1 MSSVNLVTKA
11 VAVVEPS
18 AAALLVTRAEVRLAT
33 ALSAFCDVGQS
44 DFWFPVA
51 PGTTTLPEP
60 PAATTNATPLPPN
73 AVPVPPDF
81 DPDDLCYLFQ
91 DLLPVGQPPV
101 YPVELEPN
109 GILLPY
115 NETLPLVGRTRVRL
129 AIREFNYALT
139 LPGEAVALVTRTV
152 ISIPTYI
159 ASFGAGAFTFTGQT
173 AGTYRNRKLAGGVGA
188 FAATGFSSGFVRNLL
203 IGTNA
208 GTFTLSGQAG
218 ALLYSRLPLAA
229 EAGSFVVDGQ
239 DADRFVGK
247 TLGADAGA
255 FTLSG
260 QTSGSVR
267 GYVMAGAAG
276 SFNFTG
282 QAAGLTYIQPAFK
295 AVTYT
300 GNGTTTNAVTGVGFT
315 PGIVWTKRTT
325 TTATHHQIVATA
337 WNVSTPTYY
346 SASTSN
352 TSNTSS
358 SSELMTFDSDGFTI
372 KSSTLNNTSSASY
385 IAWCW
390 KAGGAVADDTN
401 GSITSQVSYNSDMY
415 MSNFTYQGA
424 GGTTTV
430 GHGIA
435 AGAPDIVFIKN
446 MSATNAGQVGF
457 TAINPNSLSSNSTA
471 AKGALSIFNGFN
483 ATTLGLANSAFVN
496 TNGSRY
502 VGFAFKSKAGVSK
515 IDVFAGNGSSTQA
528 ITGLGFTPSFVMV
541 KSYLGGTSDWVIFTS
556 GRDGRLFANTSAV
569 ESATDYITFD
579 SDGFTLESGA
589 SVNSSGVDYI
599 YMAFA

>member
-1 MSSVNLVTKA
+1 MTIPWIRLPINSSELPILDEWTQFSNAEPANTIETPEGFNPLIPGDIFTQLPYTEIDTYFRERTVGRVVPPYLVRQLVEAISRTKLLILELPYGLIQEDQSIDAGSLTGINVLSVTFALFATDGSFA
-11 VAVVEPS
+11 V
-18 AAALLVTRAEVRLAT
+18 T
-33 ALSAFCDVGQS
+33 GQS
-44 DFWFPVA
+44 S
-51 PGTTTLPEP
+51 
-60 PAATTNATPLPPN
+60 
-73 AVPVPPDF
+73 
-81 DPDDLCYLFQ
+81 
-91 DLLPVGQPPV
+91 
-101 YPVELEPN
+101 EL
-109 GILLPY
+109 
-115 NETLPLVGRTRVRL
+115 
-129 AIREFNYALT
+129 
-139 LPGEAVALVTRTV
+139 
-152 ISIPTYI
+152 
-159 ASFGAGAFTFTGQT
+159 QT
-173 AGTYRNRKLAGGVGA
+173 NRKLSAAVGT
-188 FAATGFSSGFVRNLL
+188 FASSGFSSGFVRDYV
-203 IGTNA
+203 IGTNT
-208 GTFTLSGQAG
+208 GTFVLSGQAG

-325 TTATHHQIVATA
+325 TTAIHHQIVATA

-483 ATTLGLANSAFVN
+483 ATTLGLTSSAFVN